1 MNNKL
6 LLIAALSTL
15 LLTACGNSEQSDVSK
30 ETSEDVK
37 VEVATEEVS
46 TEEEAQT
53 NNETLNEVA
62 NSGSSND
69 GNNIGIDA
77 TGDYKIYS
85 LPKQLNE
92 EVYSTDED
100 GFKIYD
106 EGSNAV
112 HENFQYNIT
121 GIESVKY
128 LESEATSN
136 VLRAD
141 DGEQYIIVQIIATN
155 IGDRVS
161 SSSSFDKIQP
171 KLYVY
176 DENGEVLDSAEM
188 SDETALYYLEQYDQE
203 QLSLGGIER
212 NAFVPYVLAYSIS
225 SDVPVGSQLVLYQ
238 RSNISYKGTEYKL
251 PIAKVQ

>member
-37 VEVATEEVS
+37 VEVATEEIS
-46 TEEEAQT
+46 SEEEAQT
-53 NNETLNEVA
+53 DSETLNEVA
-62 NSGSSND
+62 NSASND

-141 DGEQYIIVQIIATN
+141 EGEQYIIVQIIATN

-225 SDVPVGSQLVLYQ
+225 SNVPVGSQLVLYQ
-238 RSNISYKGTEYKL
+238 RSNISYKGTKYKL